1 MPTAPYPS
9 AQQFLLAARQ
19 CEIQG
24 LEQLAQTCELVG
36 HVSRLVHELQRE
48 RGLSNVFLAS
58 QGCRYA
64 QQRAEQVQECLQPEQ
79 ELRRFFASLNL
90 KQCQMSG
97 HVRQFSRI
105 AAVLQGLDALPEL
118 RRSVIEQH
126 LTAAQATQAFIQLIG
141 SLLAVVFEAADAS
154 ADPDLTRLLVAMFN
168 FMQGKELAGQ
178 ERAWGARGFAAGH
191 FELEDQQG
199 LQLLIEGQE
208 RCFELFADFTAAE
221 ALGLWQQLLT
231 DKPHEELLKLRQ
243 VVSRS
248 QADQQVP
255 SAFSEVW
262 YDVATARIDAMK
274 IIEDQLAETL
284 KTRSE
289 ERIQLARRE
298 LKNQQ
303 QLLQQLDLQSR
314 LTEPPPSFW
323 VEGQLTGVGRSLC
336 ELVQAQS
343 QRLQQMQD
351 ELQAARQALNER
363 KLIEKAKGLLMQHRQ
378 LTEEQAWRQLRQ
390 AAMEQN
396 RRLVDVAERVIGLIG
411 LLQVNNKDAGSNN
424 AQ

>member
-1 MPTAPYPS
+1 MPTTPYPS
-9 AQQFLLAARQ
+9 ARQFLLAARQ

-79 ELRRFFASLNL
+79 ELRRFFARLNL

-126 LTAAQATQAFIQLIG
+126 LTAAQATQAFTQLIG

-191 FELEDQQG
+191 FELVDQQG
-199 LQLLIEGQE
+199 LQLLVEGQE

-221 ALGLWQQLLT
+221 ALALWQQLLA
-231 DKPHEELLKLRQ
+231 DKSHEELLKLRQ
-243 VVSRS
+243 VVIRS
-248 QADQQVP
+248 QVDQQVP
-255 SAFSEVW
+255 SAFSEIW

-289 ERIQLARRE
+289 ERIQAARNE
-298 LKNQQ
+298 LKDQQ
-303 QLLQQLDLQSR
+303 QLLQQLDQQSK
-314 LTEPPPSFW
+314 TAEPPSSFW

-336 ELVQAQS
+336 ELVQAQA

-390 AAMEQN
+390 AAMGQN
-396 RRLVDVAERVIGLIG
+396 RRLVDVAERVCSTID
-411 LLQVNNKDAGSNN
+411 LLQSSKN
-424 AQ
+424 AR